1 MVTDVRYRAK
11 GREFL
16 AQAKAEL
23 AAGDLPQASEKG
35 WGAAAQMVKAVAEH
49 RGWQHRHHGLLTD
62 AVERLV
68 GETGDEE
75 LADLFAI
82 ANSLHVNFYEDRL
95 RSGTVSRH
103 LDAMEALLDR
113 LEPLLLR

>member
-1 MVTDVRYRAK
+1 MVADTGYRAES
-11 GREFL
+11 REFL
-16 AQAKAEL
+16 AQAGTEL
-23 AAGDLPQASEKG
+23 AAGDFPQASEKG

-49 RGWQHRHHGLLTD
+49 RGWQHRHHGLLTA
-62 AVERLV
+62 AVEQLV
-68 GETGDEE
+68 VETGDEE

-95 RSGTVSRH
+95 WSGTVSRH
-103 LDAMEALLDR
+103 LDAIETLLDR